1 MFRPIKV
8 TSIILSL
15 FLVIQGC
22 SRSPSEQDFHTIL
35 VKASADSVIAHVF
48 ELADA
53 KYEGRPTGMPSM
65 IEASEYIR
73 SKMKD
78 YNLKPGVHDTSY
90 FQWWTV
96 DYNQILEPAVLQ
108 ASIGGRTM
116 RFTLLEDFI
125 PSSRTGAGTFANKP
139 LMLVDSSATDAE
151 IASTRN
157 NVVLFVPPSV
167 IPQPDVDLSP
177 YESRGLRRQYIA
189 SMIKKFADAG
199 TAALLLEGGT
209 SGSISTASYEG
220 LPVYQITPDVVN
232 RLTEPRYLSAKQG
245 SIQRATQ
252 VRLSGEIHTNFHH
265 NRPTVNVV
273 GLLEGADRRL
283 KNEYVI
289 ICAHTDHVGTIAGQI
304 HYGAHDNAS
313 GTAVVLELARMFGEF
328 AEMGFRPRRSIL
340 FIGFSGEEMGLL
352 GSKYYVYDD
361 PIVPLENT
369 HAVLNLDILGGG
381 TGYMAVGGITY
392 PHYFSLIEEINDAR
406 FGHELLKR
414 PNAANSDHYF
424 FGEEGVPSVFL
435 YALTGPPI
443 GIHTPTD
450 TADKMDPEFMKQTS
464 QFTFTIA
471 WDLAN
476 RRDLDNLSERPE
488 NE

>member
-1 MFRPIKV
+1 MVRQIKV
-8 TSIILSL
+8 SSIIISL
-15 FLVIQGC
+15 FLLIQGC

-108 ASIGGRTM
+108 ASIGGRTI

-232 RLTEPRYLSAKQG
+232 RLTEPRYLSARQG
-245 SIQRATQ
+245 SIQRAPQ
-252 VRLSGEIHTNFHH
+252 VRLSGEIHTNFHQ
-265 NRPTVNVV
+265 NRQTVNVV
-273 GLLEGADRRL
+273 GLLEGTDRRL

-304 HYGAHDNAS
+304 HYGAHDNTS
-313 GTAVVLELARMFGEF
+313 GTAVMLELARMFGEF
-328 AEMGFRPRRSIL
+328 AEMGLRPGRSIL

-361 PIVPLENT
+361 PIVPLEST

-392 PHYFSLIEEINDAR
+392 PHYFSLIEEINDSR

-424 FGEEGVPSVFL
+424 FGEEGIPSVFL

-443 GIHTPTD
+443 GIHTLTD

-464 QFTFTIA
+464 QFTFLIA

-476 RRDLDNLSERPE
+476 RRDPDNLSERLV